1 MDYYAIGQRIRKIR
15 RAQGL
20 SQEELAEK
28 VEISTTHM
36 SHIETGNT
44 KLSLPVFVE
53 LTNALG
59 VRADELLSDNDLSAR
74 SAAIEEIIHILESCT
89 TQQIRI
95 IEDILKAVKVALCK
109 YL

>member
-15 RAQGL
+15 RARGL
-20 SQEELAEK
+20 SQEALAEK
-28 VEISTTHM
+28 IDISTTHM

-44 KLSLPVFVE
+44 KLSLPVFAE
-53 LTNALG
+53 IASALD
-59 VRADELLSDNDLSAR
+59 VRTDELLYDEAPAAR
-74 SAAIEEIIHILESCT
+74 SAAIDAMIHMLDNCS

-95 IEDILKAVKVALCK
+95 MEDVMRATKVSLDK

>member
-1 MDYYAIGQRIRKIR
+1 MDYYEIGQRIRRFRKAR
-15 RAQGL
+15 GF

-28 VEISTTHM
+28 VEISVTHM

-44 KLSLPVFVE
+44 KLSLPVFV
-53 LTNALG
+53 ALSKALE
-59 VRADELLSDNDLSAR
+59 VRTDELLSDHNLSVRNA
-74 SAAIEEIIHILESCT
+74 SIEAIFQILDTCS

-95 IEDILKAVKVALCK
+95 IEEILPAIRTALNK